1 MGSGREE
8 VRGCLWG
15 FNEKYIRDSTSPD
28 PCGGD
33 WIFKTFEGVMM
44 SSDLLDEYCMQQYGH
59 TDWEMSWDEDGNLIV
74 KFYENQREEV

>member
-1 MGSGREE
+1 MGSSEE
-8 VRGCLWG
+8 GIRGCPYEPSSEG
-15 FNEKYIRDSTSPD
+15 IRDSTSPD

-33 WIFKTFEGVMM
+33 WIPKTFKGVMM
-44 SSDLLDEYCMQQYGH
+44 SSDLLDEYCMQEFGH